1 MLFALYSKRNKFSR
15 MQNDYYHKIE
25 SIFRNS
31 NSPDE
36 LFDTF
41 NDAIKLKITDLSLYK
56 IFLGNPALSVDE
68 LKMFTGKLLKEIPEN
83 RFLIGMWAAKIFENR
98 QSGYEFIE
106 NAIHYYTLAIESK
119 PEAHEPLLEMI
130 RLFNTELDLHYNRK
144 ILDLIDNFIPAVNYK
159 SRVYFAL
166 ADLYK
171 KKNDLNTASKYL
183 ALANKSAERE
193 RG

>member
-1 MLFALYSKRNKFSR
+1 

-25 SIFRNS
+25 SIFQNS

-41 NDAIKLKITDLSLYK
+41 NEALKRNITDISLYK
-56 IFLGNPALSVDE
+56 IFLGNPALSTDE
-68 LKMFTGKLLKEIPEN
+68 LKMFTGKLLKEIPES
-83 RFLIGMWAAKIFENR
+83 RFSIGMWAAKIFENR
-98 QSGYEFIE
+98 QSSYEFIE
-106 NAIHYYTLAIESK
+106 NAIHYYTLAIESR
-119 PEAHEPLLEMI
+119 PDSHEPLLEMI
-130 RLFNTELDLHYNRK
+130 RLYNTEIDYPYNRK
-144 ILDLIDNFIPAVNYK
+144 ILELLDRFMPAVNSK

-171 KKNDLNTASKYL
+171 KKNDLNLASKYL

-193 RG
+193 ND

>member
-1 MLFALYSKRNKFSR
+1 MLFALYSKRNKFN
-15 MQNDYYHKIE
+15 MIQNDYYHRIE
-25 SIFRNS
+25 LIFRNS

-83 RFLIGMWAAKIFENR
+83 RFPIGMWAAKIFENR
-98 QSGYEFIE
+98 QSSYEFME
-106 NAIHYYTLAIESK
+106 NAIHYYILAMESK
-119 PEAHEPLLEMI
+119 PDAHEPLLEMI
-130 RLFNTELDLHYNRK
+130 RLYNIELDLPCNRK
-144 ILDLIDNFIPAVNYK
+144 ILELLDTFIPAVNSK
-159 SRVYFAL
+159 SKVYFAL

-171 KKNDLNTASKYL
+171 KKNDLNTATKYL
-183 ALANKSAERE
+183 ALANKAAERE
-193 RG
+193 RD